1 MKIDAKHFFF
11 MLSHK
16 IYPNFLERK
25 KRVDQFT
32 ANIDIASNIRRFEK
46 VPLFFFYNNIFLIS
60 IFYHKLF
67 YLFHITIV
75 CVTNMNVAIVLSSAN
90 NGRIR
95 MGIF

>member
-32 ANIDIASNIRRFEK
+32 ANVNIASNIRRFGK
-46 VPLFFFYNNIFLIS
+46 FPLFSFYTFIS
-60 IFYHKLF
+60 ITK
-67 YLFHITIV
+67 
-75 CVTNMNVAIVLSSAN
+75 
-90 NGRIR
+90 
-95 MGIF
+95 